1 MNNDLL
7 LDDNVFFYLLVVGR
21 LLLFKRF
28 LNCYER
34 YIFFIKLMCMVVLLG
49 YECLKYHFSFK
60 FI

>member
-28 LNCYER
+28 LNCYKGNMFLFYYVNMSIVES
-34 YIFFIKLMCMVVLLG
+34 VL
-49 YECLKYHFSFK
+49 
-60 FI
+60 